1 MEILLYFLF
10 IYLLFLALRPVFVW
24 LMRKFLQHQA
34 RRFFNQAYYGR
45 TADDTSSSSSRRS
58 QGQDPARH
66 RKKKKVFGRNDGEYV
81 EFEEIKVSRDTSI
94 EPGPDC
100 VGEEQVTDAE
110 WTDVK

>member
-1 MEILLYFLF
+1 MEILLYFLL

-24 LMRKFLQHQA
+24 LMRLFLQHQA

-45 TADDTSSSSSRRS
+45 TADDTSSSRRS
-58 QGQDPARH
+58 QGQEPARH
-66 RKKKKVFGRNDGEYV
+66 RKKKVFDRNDGEYV

-94 EPGPDC
+94 EPGPDY

-110 WTDVK
+110 WTEIK